1 MTRKCEEM
9 VDEIPRELQLSRQA
23 TFAATSSGELTKWK
37 APESGSCKF
46 NMDASWIPQITGI
59 GSLLKDSRGAFH
71 LSLTKKLIHSPSSEH
86 AEACAMLESLKIA
99 ACFGHSRVVFESD
112 CKTLVDV
119 ISSLGYALCTLD
131 HIYSRIRLL
140 FHHIHTTQLVLLG
153 AREMLQHT
161 Y

>member
-1 MTRKCEEM
+1 M

-23 TFAATSSGELTKWK
+23 TFAATR
-37 APESGSCKF
+37 
-46 NMDASWIPQITGI
+46 I

-131 HIYSRIRLL
+131 HIYSRIRL
-140 FHHIHTTQLVLLG
+140 FFVRCSGNAPAHLL
-153 AREMLQHT
+153 AFQITSNYPSTFEWK
-161 Y
+161 